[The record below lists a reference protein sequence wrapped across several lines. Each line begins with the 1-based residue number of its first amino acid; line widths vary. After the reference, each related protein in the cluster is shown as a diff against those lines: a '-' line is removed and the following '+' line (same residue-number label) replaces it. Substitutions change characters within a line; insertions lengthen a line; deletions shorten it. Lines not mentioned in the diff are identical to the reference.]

1 MRCFRLLGLAL
12 VCTAAFGCGARSA
25 PRRDLAGKI
34 SIDGKPLNQGAL
46 ILTDEQGE
54 RVYADIQSD
63 GSFVLPQV
71 SSGQFRAAVSVPK
84 FEARSGGKDVDPAR
98 GARPAPVPVPQKYAS
113 DDTSGLRFDID
124 EQTESLTI
132 ELKK

>member
-1 MRCFRLLGLAL
+1 MHCCRLIGLAIL
-12 VCTAAFGCGARSA
+12 GAATLGCGAASS
-25 PRRDLAGKI
+25 PRHNVAGKI

-46 ILTDEQGE
+46 ILSDDQGE

-71 SSGQFRAAVSVPK
+71 AEGHFRASVSVPK
-84 FEARSGGKDVDPAR
+84 FEMRSGGKDVDPAR
-98 GARPAPVPVPQKYAS
+98 GARPAPVPVPKKYAS
-113 DDTSGLRFDID
+113 DDTSGLQFDID
-124 EQTESLTI
+124 GQTESLTI